1 LTNLGVCYLKGIG
14 TEKSLEKAKVNFVK
28 SSALRDLEGTFFLA
42 YLTLKEGF
50 EQ

>member
-14 TEKSLEKAKVNFVK
+14 TDKSIEKAKESFIK
-28 SSALRDLEGTFFLA
+28 SSALKDLEGTFYLA

-50 EQ
+50 E